1 MVCSLQTSMEVGA
14 VCDLQDI
21 KEAVLTA
28 RLVMEHTQHS
38 MLAGLSAA
46 NFAVQMGLSPANLTT
61 EASSKQHAEWCFSAI
76 LNNQQWLLDHQ
87 QLFHHRLVPCLH
99 DRDQG
104 CWHCHMSS
112 RSCVQDTMDA
122 DCTLL

>member
-46 NFAVQMGLSPANLTT
+46 NFAVQMGLAPANLTT
-61 EASSKQHAEWCFSAI
+61 EASSKQHADW
-76 LNNQQWLLDHQ
+76 
-87 QLFHHRLVPCLH
+87 
-99 DRDQG
+99 
-104 CWHCHMSS
+104 
-112 RSCVQDTMDA
+112 
-122 DCTLL
+122 

>member
-1 MVCSLQTSMEVGA
+1 MVRSMQTSMEVGA

-21 KEAVLTA
+21 KEAILTA

-61 EASSKQHAEWCFSAI
+61 EASSKQYADWCFPPI
-76 LNNQQWLLDHQ
+76 LDKHQ
-87 QLFHHRLVPCLH
+87 QLPDHQLVPCL
-99 DRDQG
+99 DD
-104 CWHCHMSS
+104 
-112 RSCVQDTMDA
+112 
-122 DCTLL
+122 